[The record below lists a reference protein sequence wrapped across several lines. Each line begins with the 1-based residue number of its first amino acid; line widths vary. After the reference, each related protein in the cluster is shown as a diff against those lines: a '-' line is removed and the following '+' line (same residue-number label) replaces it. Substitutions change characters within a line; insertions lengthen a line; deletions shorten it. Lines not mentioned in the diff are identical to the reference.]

1 MLREACTRGDLAFVK
16 QLVQLGLPE
25 KSLIANSV
33 NKEGWTPLHFAA
45 YSGHADILETLI
57 RKLDANVNAQNK
69 LGQTP
74 LHLAC
79 KKSHKKVIERLLLA
93 KANTEIKDCL
103 AGNTALHVLA
113 AGDKLANP
121 NSNGSSVVASQPSRL
136 NDNETV
142 KSADHYSSDQNKNST
157 HSGDQGRTI
166 VDKEVRQRA
175 KLIDLML
182 PFANSCKSMPNR
194 NGNLPWQLAQNPQIV
209 MRLLA

>member
-1 MLREACTRGDLAFVK
+1 MGETSKQASQEEALLEQHRLMTLQKGKSIDELTQMLREACTRGDLVFVK
-16 QLVQLGLPE
+16 QLVQLGLPD
-25 KSLIANSV
+25 KSLVANSV

-121 NSNGSSVVASQPSRL
+121 NSNGSSIIA
-136 NDNETV
+136 T
-142 KSADHYSSDQNKNST
+142 
-157 HSGDQGRTI
+157 
-166 VDKEVRQRA
+166 
-175 KLIDLML
+175 
-182 PFANSCKSMPNR
+182 
-194 NGNLPWQLAQNPQIV
+194 
-209 MRLLA
+209 